1 MRNKLPNNTTHAM
14 SKRYIKYSLLSDQ
27 EIVNQILSGNEEVVL
42 YLLYDK
48 FAKDIRFFAWK
59 YFESF
64 DIVDDITSELY
75 IYLKGSN
82 LDWSKFRT
90 FTFRSKLRTWMSSII
105 SNFCK
110 EKRKKMIDEANRQQ
124 SIDIA
129 TSVYVS
135 DYGKTPMD
143 PRIPIM
149 LEAINK
155 LKNEEYR
162 LILIK
167 DLEGYSHADIA
178 KMIIEKRKRE
188 GKQRMYNGKLV
199 VPDAHSVDCDK
210 ARAIIEL
217 RKIMQQ
223 IKIS

>member
-1 MRNKLPNNTTHAM
+1 M
-14 SKRYIKYSLLSDQ
+14 SKRYIKYSLLSDK
-27 EIVNQILSGNEEVVL
+27 EIVDQILLGNEEVVL

-48 FAKDIRFFAWK
+48 YAQDIRYFAWK
-59 YFESF
+59 YFE
-64 DIVDDITSELY
+64 
-75 IYLKGSN
+75 N
-82 LDWSKFRT
+82 LDMVDELITDLYLYLRGEKLDWAKFRT
-90 FTFRSKLRTWMSSII
+90 FTFRSKMRTWMSSII

-110 EKRKKMIDEANRQQ
+110 EKRKKMIDEANKAE
-124 SIDIA
+124 SIDINRYIA
-129 TSVYVS
+129 M
-135 DYGKTPMD
+135 GAKEALD

>member
-1 MRNKLPNNTTHAM
+1 M
-14 SKRYIKYSLLSDQ
+14 SKRYIKYSLLSDK
-27 EIVNQILSGNEEVVL
+27 EIVNQILSGNEEIVL

-48 FAKDIRFFAWK
+48 YAQDIRYFAWK
-59 YFESF
+59 YFENF
-64 DIVDDITSELY
+64 DMVDELITDLY
-75 IYLKGSN
+75 LYLRGEK
-82 LDWSKFRT
+82 LDWAKFRT
-90 FTFRSKLRTWMSSII
+90 FTYRSKMRTWMSSII

-110 EKRKKMIDEANRQQ
+110 EKRKKMIDEANKAE
-124 SIDIA
+124 SIDIKRYIA
-129 TSVYVS
+129 M
-135 DYGKTPMD
+135 GAKEALD

-167 DLEGYSHADIA
+167 DLEGYRHADIA
-178 KMIIEKRKRE
+178 LMISEKRKRE
-188 GKQRMYNGKLV
+188 GKQRMYNGKVV
-199 VPDAHSVDCDK
+199 VPDAYSVDRDK

-223 IKIS
+223 IKIVD

>member
-1 MRNKLPNNTTHAM
+1 M
-14 SKRYIKYSLLSDQ
+14 SKRYIKYSLLSDK
-27 EIVNQILSGNEEVVL
+27 EIVDQILLGNEEVVL

-48 FAKDIRFFAWK
+48 YAQDIRYFAWK
-59 YFESF
+59 YFETL
-64 DIVDDITSELY
+64 DIVDELITDLY
-75 IYLKGSN
+75 LYLRGEK
-82 LDWSKFRT
+82 LDWAKFRT
-90 FTFRSKLRTWMSSII
+90 FTFRSKMRTWMSSII

-110 EKRKKMIDEANRQQ
+110 EKRKKMIDEANKAG
-124 SIDIA
+124 SIDINRYIA
-129 TSVYVS
+129 M
-135 DYGKTPMD
+135 GAKEALD

-178 KMIIEKRKRE
+178 TMIIEKRKRE

>member
-1 MRNKLPNNTTHAM
+1 M
-14 SKRYIKYSLLSDQ
+14 SIVYRKYALLSDRD
-27 EIVNQILSGNEEVVL
+27 IVDQILSGNEEAAL

-48 FAKDIRFFAWK
+48 FAKDIRYFAWK
-59 YFESF
+59 YFENM
-64 DIVDDITSELY
+64 DIVDELTTDL
-75 IYLKGSN
+75 YLELRGQN
-82 LDWSKFRT
+82 LDWAKLRSFE
-90 FTFRSKLRTWMSSII
+90 FRSTLRTWFSSVCTDVF
-105 SNFCK
+105 SK
-110 EKRKKMIDEANRQQ
+110 KRKKMIDEANKVD
-124 SIDIA
+124 SIDIKRYI
-129 TSVYVS
+129 TIGTKETV
-135 DYGKTPMD
+135 D

-149 LEAINK
+149 LENINK

-162 LILIK
+162 FILIK

>member
-1 MRNKLPNNTTHAM
+1 
-14 SKRYIKYSLLSDQ
+14 
-27 EIVNQILSGNEEVVL
+27 
-42 YLLYDK
+42 
-48 FAKDIRFFAWK
+48 
-59 YFESF
+59 
-64 DIVDDITSELY
+64 
-75 IYLKGSN
+75 
-82 LDWSKFRT
+82 
-90 FTFRSKLRTWMSSII
+90 
-105 SNFCK
+105 
-110 EKRKKMIDEANRQQ
+110 MIDEANKAE
-124 SIDIA
+124 SIDINRYIA
-129 TSVYVS
+129 M
-135 DYGKTPMD
+135 GAKEAID

-223 IKIS
+223 IKIVD

>member
-1 MRNKLPNNTTHAM
+1 M
-14 SKRYIKYSLLSDQ
+14 SKRYIKYSLLSDK
-27 EIVNQILSGNEEVVL
+27 EIVDQILLGNEEVVL

-48 FAKDIRFFAWK
+48 YAQDIRYFAWK
-59 YFESF
+59 YFETL
-64 DIVDDITSELY
+64 DIVDELITDLY
-75 IYLKGSN
+75 LYLRGEK
-82 LDWSKFRT
+82 LDWAKFST
-90 FTFRSKLRTWMSSII
+90 FTFRSKMRTWMSSII

-129 TSVYVS
+129 TAEYTRTLGQTTS
-135 DYGKTPMD
+135 D

>member
-1 MRNKLPNNTTHAM
+1 M
-14 SKRYIKYSLLSDQ
+14 SKRYIKYSLLSDK

-59 YFESF
+59 YFENF
-64 DIVDDITSELY
+64 DMVDELITDLY
-75 IYLKGSN
+75 LYLRGEK
-82 LDWSKFRT
+82 LDWAKFRT
-90 FTFRSKLRTWMSSII
+90 FTYRSKMRTWMSSII

-110 EKRKKMIDEANRQQ
+110 EKRKKMIDEANKAE
-124 SIDIA
+124 SIDIKRYIA
-129 TSVYVS
+129 M
-135 DYGKTPMD
+135 GAKEALD

>member
-1 MRNKLPNNTTHAM
+1 M
-14 SKRYIKYSLLSDQ
+14 SKRYIKYSLLSDK
-27 EIVNQILSGNEEVVL
+27 EIVDQILLGNEEVVL

-48 FAKDIRFFAWK
+48 YAQDIRYFAWK
-59 YFESF
+59 YFETL
-64 DIVDDITSELY
+64 DIVDELITDLY
-75 IYLKGSN
+75 LYLRGEK
-82 LDWSKFRT
+82 LDWAKFRT
-90 FTFRSKLRTWMSSII
+90 FTFRSKMRTWMSSII

-110 EKRKKMIDEANRQQ
+110 EKRKKMIDEANKAE
-124 SIDIA
+124 SIDINRYIA
-129 TSVYVS
+129 M
-135 DYGKTPMD
+135 GAKEALD

>member
-1 MRNKLPNNTTHAM
+1 M
-14 SKRYIKYSLLSDQ
+14 SKRYIKYSLLSDK
-27 EIVNQILSGNEEVVL
+27 ELVDQILFGNEEVVL

-48 FAKDIRFFAWK
+48 YAKDIRFFAWK

-75 IYLKGSN
+75 IYLKGSK

-178 KMIIEKRKRE
+178 KMIIEQRKRE

>member
-1 MRNKLPNNTTHAM
+1 M
-14 SKRYIKYSLLSDQ
+14 SKRYIKYSLLSDK
-27 EIVNQILSGNEEVVL
+27 EIVDQILLGNEEVVL

-48 FAKDIRFFAWK
+48 YAQDIRYFAWK
-59 YFESF
+59 YFENF
-64 DIVDDITSELY
+64 DMVDELITDLY
-75 IYLKGSN
+75 LYLRGEK
-82 LDWSKFRT
+82 LDWAKFRT
-90 FTFRSKLRTWMSSII
+90 FTYRSKMRTWMSSII

-110 EKRKKMIDEANRQQ
+110 EKRKKMIDEANKAE
-124 SIDIA
+124 SIDIKRYIA
-129 TSVYVS
+129 I
-135 DYGKTPMD
+135 GAKEAID
-143 PRIPIM
+143 PRFPIM

>member
-1 MRNKLPNNTTHAM
+1 M
-14 SKRYIKYSLLSDQ
+14 SKRYIKYSLLSDK
-27 EIVNQILSGNEEVVL
+27 EIVDQILLGNEEVVL

-48 FAKDIRFFAWK
+48 YAQDIRYFAWK
-59 YFESF
+59 YFENF
-64 DIVDDITSELY
+64 DMVDELITDLY
-75 IYLKGSN
+75 LYLRGEK
-82 LDWSKFRT
+82 LDWAKFRT
-90 FTFRSKLRTWMSSII
+90 FTYRSKMRTWMSSII

-110 EKRKKMIDEANRQQ
+110 EKRKKMIDEANKAE
-124 SIDIA
+124 SIDIKRYIA
-129 TSVYVS
+129 I
-135 DYGKTPMD
+135 GAKEAID

>member
-1 MRNKLPNNTTHAM
+1 M
-14 SKRYIKYSLLSDQ
+14 SKRYIKYSLLSDK
-27 EIVNQILSGNEEVVL
+27 EIVDQILLGNEEVVL

-48 FAKDIRFFAWK
+48 YAQDIRYFAWK
-59 YFESF
+59 YFENF
-64 DIVDDITSELY
+64 DMVDELITDLY
-75 IYLKGSN
+75 LYLRGEK
-82 LDWSKFRT
+82 LDWAKFRT
-90 FTFRSKLRTWMSSII
+90 FTYRSKMRTWMSSII

-110 EKRKKMIDEANRQQ
+110 EKRKKMIDEANKAG
-124 SIDIA
+124 SIDIKRYIA
-129 TSVYVS
+129 I
-135 DYGKTPMD
+135 GAKEAID

>member
-1 MRNKLPNNTTHAM
+1 M
-14 SKRYIKYSLLSDQ
+14 SKRYIKYSLLSDK
-27 EIVNQILSGNEEVVL
+27 EIVDQILLGNEEVVL

-48 FAKDIRFFAWK
+48 YAQDIRYFAWK
-59 YFESF
+59 YFENF
-64 DIVDDITSELY
+64 DMVDELITDLY
-75 IYLKGSN
+75 LYLRGEK
-82 LDWSKFRT
+82 LDWAKFRT
-90 FTFRSKLRTWMSSII
+90 FTYRSKMRTWMSSII

-129 TSVYVS
+129 TAEYTRALGQTTS
-135 DYGKTPMD
+135 D

-178 KMIIEKRKRE
+178 IMIAEKRKLE
-188 GKQRMYNGKLV
+188 GKLRMYKGKIV
-199 VPDAHSVDCDK
+199 VPDAYSVDRDK

-223 IKIS
+223 IKTV

>member
-1 MRNKLPNNTTHAM
+1 M
-14 SKRYIKYSLLSDQ
+14 SKRYIKYSLLSDK
-27 EIVNQILSGNEEVVL
+27 EIVNQILSGNEEIVL

-48 FAKDIRFFAWK
+48 YAQDIRYFAWK
-59 YFESF
+59 YFENF
-64 DIVDDITSELY
+64 DMVDELITDLY
-75 IYLKGSN
+75 LYLRGEK
-82 LDWSKFRT
+82 LDWAKFRT
-90 FTFRSKLRTWMSSII
+90 FTYRSKMRTWMSSII

-110 EKRKKMIDEANRQQ
+110 EKRKKMIDEANKAE
-124 SIDIA
+124 SIDIKRYIA
-129 TSVYVS
+129 M
-135 DYGKTPMD
+135 GAKEALD